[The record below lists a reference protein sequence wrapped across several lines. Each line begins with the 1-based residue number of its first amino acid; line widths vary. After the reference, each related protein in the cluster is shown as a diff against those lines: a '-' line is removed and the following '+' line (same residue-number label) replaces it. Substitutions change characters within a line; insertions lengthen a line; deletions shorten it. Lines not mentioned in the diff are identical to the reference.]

1 MTDGSLAMEL
11 MDAYRCREGSYLLL
25 PRASTIPVTD
35 DGDPQYLGVVSCDL
49 LDLELCADIRRQLAE
64 GRMARL
70 TREAFYS
77 PGMRW
82 WR

>member
-1 MTDGSLAMEL
+1 MEL
-11 MDAYRCREGSYLLL
+11 MDAYRCREGSYLLF
-25 PRASTIPVTD
+25 PRASTIPVSDD

-49 LDLELCADIRRQLAE
+49 ADTRICAEIARQLAE
-64 GRMARL
+64 RRMARL
-70 TREAFYS
+70 TREQFYS

>member
-1 MTDGSLAMEL
+1 MEL
-11 MDAYRCREGSYLLL
+11 MDAYRCREGSYLLF
-25 PRASTIPVTD
+25 PRASLIPVTD

-49 LDLELCADIRRQLAE
+49 ADAHVCAEIQRQLDE

-70 TREAFYS
+70 TREQFYS

>member
-1 MTDGSLAMEL
+1 MEL
-11 MDAYRCREGSYLLL
+11 MDAYRCREGSYLLF
-25 PRASTIPVTD
+25 PRASTVLPSTVSVTD

-49 LDLELCADIRRQLAE
+49 ADTRVCAEIQRQLAE
-64 GRMARL
+64 QRMARL
-70 TREAFYS
+70 TREQFYS